1 MNVKI
6 RYGIVMNPFRKEKR
20 WKLFWFLKFPVY
32 FCVLFVM
39 KNILPPCTE
48 MFLTLGFKSVTMD
61 DIAQRLGISKK
72 TLYTHYSNKQALVR
86 ACVFD
91 FFNYVTEEINGICQ
105 LSKNP
110 IIELHDIKMF
120 MMKHIKNEK
129 ISPQYQLKKYYPEIF
144 HELSDK
150 QLDFMIGC
158 VSKSLK
164 EGVATGLFRANLNI
178 PFISRL
184 YFNGMMGIK
193 DQRLFT
199 ADIIQ
204 HSQLMS
210 DYLEY
215 HLRAICTE
223 SGIAIYNTLE
233 LRPHE

>member
-1 MNVKI
+1 MI
-6 RYGIVMNPFRKEKR
+6 TLGLIKR
-20 WKLFWFLKFPVY
+20 WKLFWCLKFPVY
-32 FCVLFVM
+32 FCLLFIM
-39 KNILPPCTE
+39 KNILSSCTE

-61 DIAQRLGISKK
+61 DIAQKLGVSKK
-72 TLYTHYSNKQALVR
+72 TLYMHFPKKEELVR

-91 FFNYVTEEINGICQ
+91 FFNYITEEINGICQ
-105 LSKNP
+105 QSKNP
-110 IIELHDIKMF
+110 IIELHNIKMF
-120 MMKHIKNEK
+120 MMRHIKNEK

-158 VSKSLK
+158 VSKSLN
-164 EGVATGLFRANLNI
+164 EGLAMGLFRDNLNV
-178 PFISRL
+178 PFIARL

-193 DQRLFT
+193 DQRLFP
-199 ADIIQ
+199 AELFQ

-210 DYLEY
+210 GYLEY

-233 LRPHE
+233 LTPHE

>member
-1 MNVKI
+1 
-6 RYGIVMNPFRKEKR
+6 MNPFRKEKR

-32 FCVLFVM
+32 FCALFVM

-150 QLDFMIGC
+150 QLDFMISC

-178 PFISRL
+178 PFIARL

-193 DQRLFT
+193 DQRPFP
-199 ADIIQ
+199 ADMFQ

-223 SGIAIYNTLE
+223 SGMAIYNTLE
-233 LRPHE
+233 LTPHE